1 MKRGQTFARLLGKY
15 AVITLGCA
23 LYALAFCWFF
33 ENNAITAGGF
43 GGIAQILH
51 RLVPAIPIGIA
62 TIVLNIPLF
71 LMGFRRQGPKLL
83 VSSGYAI
90 LVSNL
95 LIDLI
100 SSLHTFEPSS
110 DPLMASIYGGVLTGV
125 ALGMLLNE
133 GATTGGTELAARM
146 LKYRFRHLPIG
157 KLCLAIDVIIILL
170 YALVFQNINNA
181 LYGIIAM
188 YVFSIAMDAVVYG
201 MNRGKMAYI
210 VSDQYEQIRK
220 RLLDMDLGITL
231 LKAEGGWK
239 RDDKR
244 IILCAFKNNQIAS
257 IKSTITEIDPDAFI
271 ILCETHEVLGEGFG
285 AYSDD
290 SL

>member
-1 MKRGQTFARLLGKY
+1 MQRRQALVRLLGKY
-15 AVITLGCA
+15 AVITVGCA

-33 ENNAITAGGF
+33 ENNAISAGGF

-51 RLVPAIPIGIA
+51 RLVPAIPIGVA

-71 LMGFRRQGPKLL
+71 ILGFRRQGPKLL
-83 VSSGYAI
+83 ISSGYAI

-100 SSLHTFEPSS
+100 SSLYQFAPSS

-125 ALGMLLNE
+125 ALGLLLNT

-157 KLCLAIDVIIILL
+157 KLCLVIDVTIILL
-170 YALVFQNINNA
+170 YALVFRNINNA

-188 YVFSIAMDAVVYG
+188 YIFSIAMDAVVYG

-210 VSDQYEQIRK
+210 VSDHYEEIRK
-220 RLLDMDLGITL
+220 SLLDMDLGITM

-257 IKSTITEIDPDAFI
+257 IKATITAIDPDAFI

>member
-1 MKRGQTFARLLGKY
+1 MKHGPSAVKLLGKY
-15 AVITLGCA
+15 AVITVGCA

-33 ENNAITAGGF
+33 EANAITAGGF

-51 RLVPAIPIGIA
+51 RLIPAIPIGIA
-62 TIVLNIPLF
+62 TIVMNVPLF
-71 LMGFRRQGPKLL
+71 LLGLRKQGPKLL
-83 VSSGYAI
+83 VSSAFAI
-90 LVSNL
+90 AVSNL
-95 LIDLI
+95 FIDLI
-100 SSLHTFEPSS
+100 SSLYTFHSS
-110 DPLMASIYGGVLTGV
+110 GDPLLASLFGGVLTGV
-125 ALGMLLNE
+125 ALGLLLNQ

-146 LKYRFRHLPIG
+146 LRYRFRHLPIG
-157 KLCLAIDVIIILL
+157 KLCLSIDVIVILL
-170 YALVFQNINNA
+170 YALVFRNINNA

-210 VSDQYEQIRK
+210 VSDHYEEIRK
-220 RLLDMDLGITL
+220 SLLDMDLGITL

-257 IKSTITEIDPDAFI
+257 IKATITEIDPDAFI

>member
-1 MKRGQTFARLLGKY
+1 MQRRQALVRLLGKY
-15 AVITLGCA
+15 AVITVGCA

-33 ENNAITAGGF
+33 ENNAISAGGF

-51 RLVPAIPIGIA
+51 RLVPAIPIGVA

-71 LMGFRRQGPKLL
+71 ILGFRRQGPKLL
-83 VSSGYAI
+83 ISSGYAI

-100 SSLHTFEPSS
+100 SSLYQFTPSS

-125 ALGMLLNE
+125 ALGLLLNA

-157 KLCLAIDVIIILL
+157 KLCLVIDVTIILL
-170 YALVFQNINNA
+170 YALVFRNINNA

-188 YVFSIAMDAVVYG
+188 YIFSIAMDAVVYG

-210 VSDQYEQIRK
+210 VSDHYEEIRK
-220 RLLDMDLGITL
+220 SLLDMDLGITM

-257 IKSTITEIDPDAFI
+257 IKATITAIDPDAFI

>member
-188 YVFSIAMDAVVYG
+188 YIFSIAMDAVVYG

-210 VSDQYEQIRK
+210 VSDQYEEIRK

-239 RDDKR
+239 QDDKR

>member
-23 LYALAFCWFF
+23 IYALAFCWFF
-33 ENNAITAGGF
+33 ENNAISAGGF

-62 TIVLNIPLF
+62 TIALNVPLF
-71 LMGFRRQGPKLL
+71 LLGFRRQGPKLL

-110 DPLMASIYGGVLTGV
+110 DPLMAAIYGGVLTGV

-157 KLCLAIDVIIILL
+157 KLCLAIDVAIILL
-170 YALVFQNINNA
+170 YALVFRNINNA

-188 YVFSIAMDAVVYG
+188 YIFSIAMDAVVYG

-210 VSDQYEQIRK
+210 VSDQYEEIRK

-239 RDDKR
+239 QDDKR

-257 IKSTITEIDPDAFI
+257 IKATITEIDPDAFI